1 MHTPEWT
8 EQLYQLVDS
17 LPRHQV
23 TSYGALAKAIGG
35 VGPRQVAR
43 AMGQLP
49 EDTQLPWHRV
59 IRSDGTLAEHA
70 RADEQESRL
79 LADGIPV
86 SRNRV
91 HRRHFH
97 RFN

>member
-1 MHTPEWT
+1 MSTPNWT
-8 EQLYQLVDS
+8 DQLYQLLHS
-17 LPRHQV
+17 LPRDKV

-49 EDTQLPWHRV
+49 ADTQLPWHRV
-59 IRSDGTLAEHA
+59 IRSDGTLADHDGA
-70 RADEQESRL
+70 AEQKQRL
-79 LADGIPV
+79 LADGIMV

-91 HRRHFH
+91 AQRYFYT
-97 RFN
+97 F